1 MSEVG
6 SSEKVM
12 ADDLGRHKYYGNYHA
27 GFYVKKMFKLK
38 STPKFKHPYSL
49 AVTAGCH

>member
-27 GFYVKKMFKLK
+27 GFYVKKGSK
-38 STPKFKHPYSL
+38 STPKFKHPYIL